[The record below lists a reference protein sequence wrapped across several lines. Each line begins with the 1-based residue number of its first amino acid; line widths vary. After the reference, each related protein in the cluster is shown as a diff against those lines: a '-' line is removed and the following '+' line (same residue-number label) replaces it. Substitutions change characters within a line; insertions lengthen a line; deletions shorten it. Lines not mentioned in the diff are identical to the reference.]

1 MESGR
6 TTRRKR
12 TVLLILMSRALEI
25 CLAMLL
31 ATFPVQESNGDRER
45 GVGIGQKEREFK
57 IEIDTF
63 VSLTLSSFVVNPFC
77 VPSATRQD
85 KECECE
91 SECECVWR
99 IWKNTLVLYAR
110 LSSGFTPSSSFSS
123 SYRSI
128 SSSVSLHCC
137 SYGCISLRPF
147 NLMRFKQRD

>member
-12 TVLLILMSRALEI
+12 TVFLILMSRALEI

-31 ATFPVQESNGDRER
+31 ATFPVQESNGGRER
-45 GVGIGQKEREFK
+45 GVGIGQKEREREFK

-91 SECECVWR
+91 SECECECVVR
-99 IWKNTLVLYAR
+99 I
-110 LSSGFTPSSSFSS
+110 
-123 SYRSI
+123 
-128 SSSVSLHCC
+128 
-137 SYGCISLRPF
+137 
-147 NLMRFKQRD
+147 

>member
-12 TVLLILMSRALEI
+12 TVLLILTSRALEI

-63 VSLTLSSFVVNPFC
+63 VSLTLSSFVVNPFS

-91 SECECVWR
+91 SECECVGR
-99 IWKNTLVLYAR
+99 I
-110 LSSGFTPSSSFSS
+110 
-123 SYRSI
+123 
-128 SSSVSLHCC
+128 
-137 SYGCISLRPF
+137 
-147 NLMRFKQRD
+147 

>member
-1 MESGR
+1 MSCNASR
-6 TTRRKR
+6 NISCTRKQR
-12 TVLLILMSRALEI
+12 
-25 CLAMLL
+25 
-31 ATFPVQESNGDRER
+31 GRER

-99 IWKNTLVLYAR
+99 I
-110 LSSGFTPSSSFSS
+110 
-123 SYRSI
+123 
-128 SSSVSLHCC
+128 
-137 SYGCISLRPF
+137 
-147 NLMRFKQRD
+147 

>member
-31 ATFPVQESNGDRER
+31 ATFPVQEGNRGRER
-45 GVGIGQKEREFK
+45 GVGIGQKEREREREFK

-91 SECECVWR
+91 SECECVGAYER
-99 IWKNTLVLYAR
+99 TL
-110 LSSGFTPSSSFSS
+110 
-123 SYRSI
+123 
-128 SSSVSLHCC
+128 
-137 SYGCISLRPF
+137 
-147 NLMRFKQRD
+147 